1 VDTRSTL
8 KATWGGGWGG
18 KGRGET
24 GDQSLLPA
32 QGSSH
37 GKRGRKPLGFP
48 YAPASLSLGFWDG
61 RTAEVAHFGVDAFGA
76 NEQTKLARAG
86 VDFVFCLSKTLASY
100 LLAGNVFS

>member
-1 VDTRSTL
+1 
-8 KATWGGGWGG
+8 
-18 KGRGET
+18 
-24 GDQSLLPA
+24 
-32 QGSSH
+32 
-37 GKRGRKPLGFP
+37 
-48 YAPASLSLGFWDG
+48 LGFWDG